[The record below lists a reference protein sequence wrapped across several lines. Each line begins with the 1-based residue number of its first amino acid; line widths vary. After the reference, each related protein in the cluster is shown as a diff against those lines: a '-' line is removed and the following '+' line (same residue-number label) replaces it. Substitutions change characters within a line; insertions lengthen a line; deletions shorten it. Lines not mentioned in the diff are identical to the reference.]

1 MAHSRAQRKK
11 ITTVLQLIA
20 VGVDAGLEVEIEL
33 IVELKAVIAF
43 S

>member
-11 ITTVLQLIA
+11 ITTVLQLIT

-33 IVELKAVIAF
+33 IVELKAAIA
-43 S
+43 SS